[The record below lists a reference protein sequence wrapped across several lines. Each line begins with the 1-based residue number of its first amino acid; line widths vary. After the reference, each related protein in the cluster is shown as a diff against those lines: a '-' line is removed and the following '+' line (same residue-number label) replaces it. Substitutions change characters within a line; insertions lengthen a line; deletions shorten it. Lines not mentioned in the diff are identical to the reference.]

1 MPAKKSKA
9 TKKTHKIH
17 AAKKLESVKPLTVET
32 NLLTTTTSIASQP
45 SSHTGVYEG
54 DSFSLGASN
63 PASIVGAAGGSH
75 TAIPTQIINP
85 SKLPKP

>member
-1 MPAKKSKA
+1 MPAKKSKG
-9 TKKTHKIH
+9 TKKTRKMH

-45 SSHTGVYEG
+45 SSHTGLYEG
-54 DSFSLGASN
+54 PTFSLGASN
-63 PASIVGAAGGSH
+63 PASIGGAVGGSH
-75 TAIPTQIINP
+75 TTIPTQIINP